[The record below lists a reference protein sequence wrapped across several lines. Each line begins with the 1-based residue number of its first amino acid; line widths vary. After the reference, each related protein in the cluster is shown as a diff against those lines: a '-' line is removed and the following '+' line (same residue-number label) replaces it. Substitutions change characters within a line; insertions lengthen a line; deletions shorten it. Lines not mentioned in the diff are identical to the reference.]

1 MTRGQS
7 CLKIPRR
14 KRDNPSKNRKVGW
27 VKGGGNNLMLGSSQH
42 TAALVSPRC
51 GGSHFAL
58 SLGGGEG
65 GEGRE
70 WLFCGLTVLM
80 QSSRS
85 DLVSPLII
93 SSACVFS
100 SLAD

>member
-1 MTRGQS
+1 MS
-7 CLKIPRR
+7 
-14 KRDNPSKNRKVGW
+14 
-27 VKGGGNNLMLGSSQH
+27 GSSRH
-42 TAALVSPRC
+42 AAALVSPRC
-51 GGSHFAL
+51 GGSQFAL
-58 SLGGGEG
+58 SLGGEG